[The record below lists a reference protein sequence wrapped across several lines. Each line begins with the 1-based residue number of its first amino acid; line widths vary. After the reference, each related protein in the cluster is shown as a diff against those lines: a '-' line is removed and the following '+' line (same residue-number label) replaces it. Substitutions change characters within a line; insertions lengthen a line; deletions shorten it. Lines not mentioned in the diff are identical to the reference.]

1 MNDKEWKLT
10 KAGEEQ
16 VEYFIKE
23 CKARRKEI
31 LDAGKDTADE
41 TNIPTKEDIL
51 SDINDGSFL
60 DEDGYRSVFGV
71 TDNCDL
77 CIELAYGIDIVQEQ
91 EREIMNTE
99 MMAAICQE
107 YENASQTLSSLTK
120 TLAIVH
126 MKLVQAESYTQ
137 EISLKQYK
145 RLKEEVKELTTAVHD
160 ATIMLNVWNK
170 AREVCM
176 EVIDDEN

>member
-1 MNDKEWKLT
+1 MEIMNDKK
-10 KAGEEQ
+10 
-16 VEYFIKE
+16 Y
-23 CKARRKEI
+23 
-31 LDAGKDTADE
+31 D
-41 TNIPTKEDIL
+41 
-51 SDINDGSFL
+51 
-60 DEDGYRSVFGV
+60 
-71 TDNCDL
+71 
-77 CIELAYGIDIVQEQ
+77 
-91 EREIMNTE
+91 TE
-99 MMAAICQE
+99 MMEAICQE
-107 YENASQTLSSLTK
+107 YEDASQTLSSLTK

-160 ATIMLNVWNK
+160 ATIMLNVWDK

>member
-1 MNDKEWKLT
+1 MNIICLKLVDKRKVLFAEMEMKIMNDKK
-10 KAGEEQ
+10 
-16 VEYFIKE
+16 Y
-23 CKARRKEI
+23 
-31 LDAGKDTADE
+31 D
-41 TNIPTKEDIL
+41 
-51 SDINDGSFL
+51 
-60 DEDGYRSVFGV
+60 
-71 TDNCDL
+71 
-77 CIELAYGIDIVQEQ
+77 
-91 EREIMNTE
+91 TE

-107 YENASQTLSSLTK
+107 YEDASQTLSRLTK

-160 ATIMLNVWNK
+160 ATIMLNVWDK

-176 EVIDDEN
+176 EVIDDENQMSILSK